1 MRFAAQQ
8 SEYAL
13 YALLLAQPI
22 LGLLWT
28 NAYGDRVNLFFLGQL
43 PALIGRDRPLARQLG
58 EAHVTVGLL
67 LLGLIAAQQADCASR
82 RGRALP
88 PFLAPRRHAQSHAA
102 ETNEAPGRAGLPA

>member
-1 MRFAAQQ
+1 MPQTMRFAAQW

-43 PALIGRDRPLARQLG
+43 PALIGRDRLLASYLG
-58 EAHVTVGLL
+58 EAHKTVGFL
-67 LLGLIAAQQADCASR
+67 LLGLIALHAAAALYHHFWRGDDTLRAMLPQR
-82 RGRALP
+82 RA
-88 PFLAPRRHAQSHAA
+88 RRDAQSGA
-102 ETNEAPGRAGLPA
+102 